1 MDRLIYTAM
10 SGAKQAF
17 LQQAGVAHNLANA
30 STSGF
35 RAQEHKFRAVEV
47 QGAGLPTRAF
57 VVDASVADS
66 FEQGPLSFTGRTLD
80 VAVQGRGWFAVE
92 ALDGSEAYTRAGSFS
107 VSANGQLQTKTGLN
121 VIGDGGPIAIP
132 PDSKITVAPDGTIS
146 IVPATGAQN
155 TVNVVGRIK
164 LVNPPESELV
174 RGGDGLFRQ
183 RSGEPAPL
191 DETLRVATETLEGS
205 NVNVVDA
212 MVSMI
217 SLSRQFEMQIR
228 MLQNADQ
235 NARQA
240 GQVLAMSR

>member
-17 LQQAGVAHNLANA
+17 TQQAGVAHNLANA
-30 STSGF
+30 STPGY
-35 RAQEHKFRAVEV
+35 RAQEHKFRAVPVRGE
-47 QGAGLPTRAF
+47 GMPTRAF

-66 FEQGPLSFTGRTLD
+66 FDQGPLSFTGRMLD
-80 VAVQGRGWFAVE
+80 VAVQGKGWIVVE
-92 ALDGSEAYTRAGSFS
+92 VPDGGEAYTRAGSLS
-107 VSANGQLQTKTGLN
+107 VNSNGQLQTKGGFN

-164 LVNPPESELV
+164 LVNPPETDLV
-174 RGGDGLFRQ
+174 RGEDGLFRLK
-183 RSGEPAPL
+183 GGDTAPP
-191 DETLRVATETLEGS
+191 DESLRLATETLEGS

-212 MVSMI
+212 MVNMI

-240 GQVLAMSR
+240 AQILSMNR